1 MVGFKV
7 NFEERLQ
14 LKLAYKNL
22 QVEICHWNTQKY
34 KNLFSPAK
42 KNRFL
47 YKKITPILTV
57 KILDFNHEKPLNL
70 REAIINFDIT
80 VLLDS
85 SQIILI
91 ASKCIS

>member
-1 MVGFKV
+1 M
-7 NFEERLQ
+7 
-14 LKLAYKNL
+14 
-22 QVEICHWNTQKY
+22 
-34 KNLFSPAK
+34 
-42 KNRFL
+42 
-47 YKKITPILTV
+47 V
-57 KILDFNHEKPLNL
+57 KILDFNHEKLLNL